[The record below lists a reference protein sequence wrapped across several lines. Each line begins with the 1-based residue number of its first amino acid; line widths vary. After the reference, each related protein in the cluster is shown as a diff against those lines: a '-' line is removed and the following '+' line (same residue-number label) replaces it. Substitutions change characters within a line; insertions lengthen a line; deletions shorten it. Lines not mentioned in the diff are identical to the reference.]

1 METDILKQWQRDY
14 PQVPDELSSA
24 LAALLEK
31 MGQAAPELAE
41 EGAVRAGAWLSLLV
55 PYFTELEQLRVQAD
69 EFRQGQSTAEEFRQ
83 ALARELTDRQVPE
96 AFWQAALGV
105 DVLSAEV
112 IPSAEAIQVA
122 YKAYLQQ
129 QADSKVEQQ
138 PRPQQAVQTT
148 GISPA
153 VENFLRSRSGNSP
166 LAGRIKG

>member
-31 MGQAAPELAE
+31 IGQDELDLLE
-41 EGAVRAGAWLSLLV
+41 EASARAGGWLAALV
-55 PYFTELEQLRVQAD
+55 PYFTELEQLRLQVEEYRQA
-69 EFRQGQSTAEEFRQ
+69 QSTAGEFRQ
-83 ALARELTDRQVPE
+83 ALAKELTDRQVPE
-96 AFWQAALGV
+96 AFWQAALDV
-105 DVLSAEV
+105 DVLSAEL
-112 IPSAEAIQVA
+112 IPSAEAIQA
-122 YKAYLQQ
+122 GYKAYLQQ

-138 PRPQQAVQTT
+138 PRPQQAIQRS

-153 VENFLRSRSGNSP
+153 VENFLRSRSGDSP